1 MELGGSRYIV
11 IYDVWYWPLGRNI
24 KLNLKILVFHENSV
38 VDIYGIFK
46 ILVLETSQWSDVGV
60 VKLPHEGFLEPISLV
75 LGLC

>member
-46 ILVLETSQWSDVGV
+46 ILVLETNQ
-60 VKLPHEGFLEPISLV
+60 
-75 LGLC
+75 